1 MESTIEKKR
10 SGFSTGWYLPSQLK
24 ARRGLL
30 FRHDSPVLLFSV
42 VLCMMVLAPLVS
54 LDRSTCR
61 VCTALADS
69 ISGRETDTDLSDT
82 YSGTETEESTTAEW
96 SGGVTEVEEGKP
108 AEGSRGVLEAEDRTT
123 VDGSGGAPEVLGGAA
138 EENYTSVGKLI
149 ESHAV
154 EPFQERSRN
163 PSVAARVSRTRH
175 SGRARPLVASGI
187 LASLVLSVL
196 LGAIFL
202 KSGRKSR
209 KATSPAPSMT
219 PVVLLV
225 NARKSLQHSLGDMS

>member
-30 FRHDSPVLLFSV
+30 FHRDSPVLFFSV
-42 VLCMMVLAPLVS
+42 VLCMMVLAPLIS

-82 YSGTETEESTTAEW
+82 YSGAGNEESTTVEW
-96 SGGVTEVEEGKP
+96 RGGVTEVEESNP
-108 AEGSRGVLEAEDRTT
+108 AEGSRGVVEAEDRTT
-123 VDGSGGAPEVLGGAA
+123 VDGSGGATEVYGGAA
-138 EENYTSVGKLI
+138 EENYTNVGKPI

-154 EPFQERSRN
+154 ELFQERSRN
-163 PSVAARVSRTRH
+163 PSVAARVSRIRH
-175 SGRARPLVASGI
+175 SGRARPVVASG
-187 LASLVLSVL
+187 
-196 LGAIFL
+196 
-202 KSGRKSR
+202 
-209 KATSPAPSMT
+209 M
-219 PVVLLV
+219 
-225 NARKSLQHSLGDMS
+225 